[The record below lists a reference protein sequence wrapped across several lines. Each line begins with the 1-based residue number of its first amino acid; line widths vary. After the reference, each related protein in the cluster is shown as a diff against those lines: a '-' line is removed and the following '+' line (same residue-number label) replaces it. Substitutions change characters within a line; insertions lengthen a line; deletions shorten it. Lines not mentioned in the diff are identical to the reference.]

1 MFNAKTGKPHD
12 TGYGKWLVGAAQ
24 HVRWLVEKLKRLN
37 WRSRTL
43 EKRMSLL
50 THWLRLLAAGLGWMG
65 KSIHTVML
73 NILAMLG
80 AVAVFA
86 GLVLYTHPD
95 LLNRGEQWLYSHLYQ
110 RKVAQ
115 VDLDVEHEALERVTA
130 VDLLDL
136 SEEQAAAAF
145 WLSKK
150 YRVAPEPMGALV
162 AQAYSLGEKRGLDP
176 RLILS
181 VVAIESRF
189 NPFAQSAVGAQ
200 GLMQVMTSVHEDKYQ
215 HFGGTLAAFDP
226 VSNMQVGSLILK
238 DCIDRFGGVQR
249 GLVCYVGAAKLPNDG
264 GYSSKVLAEHERLK
278 EATRN
283 AAKVLPAS
291 FKTAQLQ
298 RKADLALAEQKPAV
312 RGLAPTAQPLGL
324 QPTVATVTQAAAPQ
338 LRKGIESAVAPAQPE
353 KVAQLAAQAQ
363 TVQSAAH
370 MEQLAR
376 LVEEQGAQQLLA
388 ARSGPDD
395 VAPQASQ
402 ALAQ

>member
-1 MFNAKTGKPHD
+1 
-12 TGYGKWLVGAAQ
+12 
-24 HVRWLVEKLKRLN
+24 
-37 WRSRTL
+37 
-43 EKRMSLL
+43 MSLL
-50 THWLRLLAAGLGWMG
+50 THWLRLLAAALGWMG

-86 GLVLYTHPD
+86 ALVLYTHPD

-249 GLVCYVGAAKLPNDG
+249 GLVCYVGAAKLPSDG

-291 FKTAQLQ
+291 FKTARLQ
-298 RKADLALAEQKPAV
+298 RKADLALAEQEPAQT
-312 RGLAPTAQPLGL
+312 GLAPTAQPLGL
-324 QPTVATVTQAAAPQ
+324 QPTVATVTQAAPQ
-338 LRKGIESAVAPAQPE
+338 LRKTGESAAPAQPE
-353 KVAQLAAQAQ
+353 KVAQVAQAAQVAQTQ
-363 TVQSAAH
+363 TVQSVVQSAVH

-376 LVEEQGAQQLLA
+376 LVEEHGAQQLLA
-388 ARSGPDD
+388 ARSNLDA
-395 VAPQASQ
+395 VPQQVSET
-402 ALAQ
+402 LAQ

>member
-1 MFNAKTGKPHD
+1 
-12 TGYGKWLVGAAQ
+12 
-24 HVRWLVEKLKRLN
+24 
-37 WRSRTL
+37 
-43 EKRMSLL
+43 MSLL
-50 THWLRLLAAGLGWMG
+50 THWLRLLAAGLGWVG
-65 KSIHTVML
+65 KGIHTVML

-86 GLVLYTHPD
+86 ALVLYTHPD

-291 FKTAQLQ
+291 FKTARLQ
-298 RKADLALAEQKPAV
+298 RQADLALAEQEPTQTT
-312 RGLAPTAQPLGL
+312 GLAPTAQPLGL
-324 QPTVATVTQAAAPQ
+324 QPTVAALTQASPQ
-338 LRKGIESAVAPAQPE
+338 PRKTGGSAAPAQPE
-353 KVAQLAAQAQ
+353 KAAQVAQAQ
-363 TVQSAAH
+363 TVQSAVH

-376 LVEEQGAQQLLA
+376 LVEEHGAQQLLA
-388 ARSGPDD
+388 ARSNLDG
-395 VAPQASQ
+395 VPQQVSE